1 MQAMYRTVT
10 EGKFSEALR
19 QTNSMLCAIPL
30 TVVDSRR
37 EVDDVKELLSI
48 VKCAPLPRTVPAG
61 VMKNLSFIKVKC
73 IFALWLCTCQSP

>member
-1 MQAMYRTVT
+1 MYRTVT

-19 QTNSMLCAIPL
+19 QVNGILWAIPL

-48 VKCAPLPRTVPAG
+48 VKCAAPGLPECLRDPERAPPT
-61 VMKNLSFIKVKC
+61 
-73 IFALWLCTCQSP
+73 ALCAAQQRQNIG

>member
-1 MQAMYRTVT
+1 MT

-48 VKCAPLPRTVPAG
+48 VKCAPRPAQCPRV
-61 VMKNLSFIKVKC
+61 S
-73 IFALWLCTCQSP
+73 